1 MSLRDPYFFPDAA
14 LFFPVVKRL
23 AVNFVNGRFCDSH
36 AARLSG
42 HEEINV
48 INCAIGGFHIH
59 TGEIFA
65 ASKAGKLV
73 VVDPDQIK
81 REIFALIV
89 DVKLLIPGLLTRAR
103 DMPFDA
109 GRNIDFADLLCRCA
123 LRGRCCYLW

>member
-1 MSLRDPYFFPDAA
+1 MNGSLRD
-14 LFFPVVKRL
+14 V
-23 AVNFVNGRFCDSH
+23 H
-36 AARLSG
+36 AAGLSS

-48 INCAIGGFHIH
+48 IHCAIGGFHIH

-89 DVKLLIPGLLTRAR
+89 DVKLLIAGSLTRAR
-103 DMPFDA
+103 EMPFDS
-109 GRNIDFADLLCRCA
+109 GGDIGSGDLLRRSA
-123 LRGRCCYLW
+123 LRGCCCYLW